1 MIVAVLL
8 WVVCAGV
15 AAFIASTKGRSTG
28 EFAMAGLLLGPFG
41 VVWAACARSGEQ
53 RAADDRAAL
62 DDARAEA
69 ARRERRSRPV
79 DRTPMR
85 WPDDTA

>member
-69 ARRERRSRPV
+69 ARRERRRRPV
-79 DRTPMR
+79 DHTPMR